1 MIRAVNIKTNENIIL
16 SDRYELKRFLKFLY
30 GRYPK
35 NINSLIN
42 RNKPYKGKWLFK
54 QLIRSE

>member
-16 SDRYELKRFLKFLY
+16 SDKHELKKFLKFLY

-35 NINSLIN
+35 RVDLLID

-54 QLIRSE
+54 NE

>member
-1 MIRAVNIKTNENIIL
+1 MIKAVNIKTNENIIL
-16 SDRYELKRFLKFLY
+16 SDKYELKRFLKFLY

-42 RNKPYKGKWLFK
+42 RNKPYKGKWSFK
-54 QLIRSE
+54 YE